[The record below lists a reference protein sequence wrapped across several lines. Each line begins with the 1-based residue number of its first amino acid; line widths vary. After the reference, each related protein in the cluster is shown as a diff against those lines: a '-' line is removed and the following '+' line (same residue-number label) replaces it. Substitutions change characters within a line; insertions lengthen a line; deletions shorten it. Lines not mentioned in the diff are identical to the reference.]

1 MLQLAQS
8 LGAGPWQ
15 AILWTLRT
23 LTMRSAARWPMVGG
37 VSMVD
42 MLVKNCEAEDGPH
55 PVDTAASSSLGMLV
69 YSRVDDPKQTFSSA
83 SSTCRDKAS
92 GSVYT
97 TTGVSPSSR
106 HERATLRAI
115 SPRFAI
121 RTLALPAEVTMTMH
135 LCK

>member
-1 MLQLAQS
+1 
-8 LGAGPWQ
+8 
-15 AILWTLRT
+15 
-23 LTMRSAARWPMVGG
+23 
-37 VSMVD
+37 
-42 MLVKNCEAEDGPH
+42 
-55 PVDTAASSSLGMLV
+55 MLV
-69 YSRVDDPKQTFSSA
+69 YSRVDDPRQTFSSA

-121 RTLALPAEVTMTMH
+121 RTLALPGEVRQSISALEGQVLGDQKQTLESTAQQPIKPA
-135 LCK
+135 LSQSKR